1 MAFFLSTSNSHP
13 RTHTPL
19 SLCSLRLH
27 PEVSCARGTFCGTNS
42 HCICLYLQC
51 HYLNLYFCLMSHG
64 PHSRCGLCTQQDF
77 SSPNDSCC
85 PAYSLTISLSL
96 SSPLLPLMADTGAPP
111 VIPTELQQY
120 NSYVED
126 PKWQIK
132 FTIAW
137 TSALAV
143 FVLIALPAI
152 LSTRRK
158 WASEVFGVSE
168 DWRGRYTRLDD
179 KPTEEL
185 DTPEK
190 ERKSCC
196 GRVHSIS
203 ELQQVPQR
211 RNSHVILARVLSALG
226 SVIYWTPPGI
236 GLNAGQI
243 LLITAYSS
251 TVLACICTSA
261 PLLSNSNRAGFLA
274 LAQLPPVFLLA
285 SKNTPLS
292 LLLPPF
298 FAYTRLNALH
308 RWAGRTMG
316 LAALVHGALWI
327 RNHLEWDMPI
337 LGQQKEG
344 SGVAALGVMG
354 VIVVSSLRP
363 VRVWAWGVFYW
374 VHFLAVPAFF
384 ITVCYHTIYA
394 APWIFPPIAIYAFD
408 ILMRAGR
415 FRLKDAQLIRV
426 DNQMTL
432 IHIPDCDA
440 GFRAGQHL
448 RVRVFFGGRAFE
460 AHPLSVMCAPSASGS
475 ETTCLSAG
483 DVAGPGVL
491 LGARV
496 VGDWTRALN
505 EYAAKQEEEAF
516 KETESTSAE
525 GEGEE
530 GPSSSGL
537 IAVPRNRKP
546 VPIPVQVMF
555 DGPYGGCSLKL
566 GEYERV
572 LLVAGGSGATF
583 AVGLMDSIV
592 AAAARTGK
600 TRSVKTRTVHFVW
613 CTRSFGSIKWFAP
626 LLRALALAASAPGSM
641 VALRM
646 TVYVTCMCSPEEVGI
661 PGLEVRVGGRPEMGR
676 LVRGMAGLC
685 LDDDDVGGK
694 SVGGSEE
701 ELCGC
706 GCLGG
711 RLAVCASGPEGLTR
725 EAANAVAGC
734 KARGREVGLHTE
746 VFAV

>member
-1 MAFFLSTSNSHP
+1 
-13 RTHTPL
+13 
-19 SLCSLRLH
+19 
-27 PEVSCARGTFCGTNS
+27 
-42 HCICLYLQC
+42 
-51 HYLNLYFCLMSHG
+51 
-64 PHSRCGLCTQQDF
+64 
-77 SSPNDSCC
+77 
-85 PAYSLTISLSL
+85 
-96 SSPLLPLMADTGAPP
+96 MADTGAPP

-137 TSALAV
+137 TSVLAA
-143 FVLIALPAI
+143 FVLIALPAV

-158 WASEVFGVSE
+158 WAAEIFGVSE

-179 KPTEEL
+179 KETEEQ

-203 ELQQVPQR
+203 EIQQVPQR
-211 RNSHVILARVLSALG
+211 RKSHVIIARVLSALG

-274 LAQLPPVFLLA
+274 LAQLPPIFLLA

-327 RNHLEWDMPI
+327 RNHVEWDMPI
-337 LGQQKEG
+337 VGQQKEG

-408 ILMRAGR
+408 VLMRAGR

-448 RVRVFFGGRAFE
+448 RLRVFFGGRAFE

-475 ETTCLSAG
+475 EGTCLSAG
-483 DVAGPGVL
+483 DVAGYYRYEEGGRELGRAGVV

-496 VGDWTRALN
+496 VGDWTKALN
-505 EYAAKQEEEAF
+505 EYASKQEEEALAADI
-516 KETESTSAE
+516 E
-525 GEGEE
+525 EE
-530 GPSSSGL
+530 GGGAGPSVSVLVGVL
-537 IAVPRNRKP
+537 RNRKP

-555 DGPYGGCSLKL
+555 DGPYGGCSLEL

-572 LLVAGGSGATF
+572 VLVAGGSGATF
-583 AVGLMDSIV
+583 AVGLMDGIV
-592 AAAARTGK
+592 AAAR
-600 TRSVKTRTVHFVW
+600 RRNVKTRNVHFVW

-626 LLRALALAASAPGSM
+626 LLRALALAAAAPGSM

-676 LVRGMAGLC
+676 LVRGMAGL
-685 LDDDDVGGK
+685 DVGVDDDVGGEGGK

-706 GCLGG
+706 GCVDGVGDVEKLELGRGGGGRFEG